1 LVNSSLLKKITME
14 MATANEQ
21 TPLIIQDNN
30 LADVSDEPWEKEHI
44 NMGDGGFRAAV
55 FGFNDGLV
63 TNLCLVTGLVMASD
77 QAPVLETGVAG
88 LLAGAVSMGIGEWLS
103 MTAQTEGLIHEL
115 NVERK
120 HLQIY
125 PKEEEHHMRE
135 ILTEHGLS
143 EFVIDQVMNDLAS
156 KPVEAKLNLHARL
169 ELGIDPEDLGS
180 PWKAAISSFI
190 CFSVGAFIPLIPWLI
205 CEGQLAFWL
214 TIILAA
220 IASVI
225 VGALFAQ
232 YSPRTAL
239 FNSSRQLIICA
250 IATAF
255 CIFTNLLF
263 SQEVY
268 S

>member
-1 LVNSSLLKKITME
+1 MANVNET
-14 MATANEQ
+14 
-21 TPLIIQDNN
+21 TPLIQEDSG
-30 LADVSDEPWEKEHI
+30 LEVSDEPWEKEHI

-63 TNLCLVTGLVMASD
+63 TNLCLVTGLVVASD
-77 QAPVLETGVAG
+77 KAPIIETGVAG
-88 LLAGAVSMGIGEWLS
+88 LLAGSVSMAIGEWLS
-103 MTAQTEGLIHEL
+103 MTAQAEGLRHEL
-115 NVERK
+115 DVERK

-143 EFVIDQVMNDLAS
+143 DDVIDQVTNDLAS

-180 PWKAAISSFI
+180 PMKAAISSFI
-190 CFSVGAFIPLIPWLI
+190 CFSVGALIPLIPWLLW
-205 CEGQLAFWL
+205 EGHLAFFMTL
-214 TIILAA
+214 VFAA
-220 IASVI
+220 VSSVI

-232 YSPRTAL
+232 YSPRSAF
-239 FNSSRQLIICA
+239 FNSSRQVIICA

-255 CIFTNLLF
+255 CVLTNLFF
-263 SQEVY
+263 SKSIY